1 MWLEVDLPFRA
12 QRGQIDHQQ
21 IQRGDGHHARHHDG
35 REAAQRQQPADRD
48 EVAGLVRPRFDG
60 GGPDQQRDDHARA
73 GGDEADG
80 EQESGRRQRGR
91 ASERAHDE
99 RAQPLPDR
107 GGDHVVAE
115 RGFAAAG
122 AARAHRQHLMA
133 GHAEH
138 VTETEQH
145 GKAEEMHGRLRP
157 RPEPDAGDEHQCRA
171 DPDRSGI
178 IAAVDPASDLQ
189 RREHRDDGK
198 PGSDDTEPEDREAEF
213 ERPVGGR
220 DPDDQDQRLGQ
231 CHMSEKGDEQP
242 VVDVAFGGDGRARL
256 LGHRRIIS
264 RARTQLAG
272 VRLRSLFTG
281 WRAARKGRAVRMP
294 PANAH
299 AEVASRTGGV
309 HGGNSSQIST
319 VCAGPAVNWSRRG
332 RFFSLIVNSTR
343 GRRLGIM
350 RWGGGSL
357 SSFVWLGQCGR

>member
-1 MWLEVDLPFRA
+1 MADCGHAQNPMQAMNTSAEPIQIALASLPRS
-12 QRGQIDHQQ
+12 
-21 IQRGDGHHARHHDG
+21 IQRPTCSAVNTGM
-35 REAAQRQQPADRD
+35 
-48 EVAGLVRPRFDG
+48 
-60 GGPDQQRDDHARA
+60 
-73 GGDEADG
+73 
-80 EQESGRRQRGR
+80 
-91 ASERAHDE
+91 
-99 RAQPLPDR
+99 
-107 GGDHVVAE
+107 
-115 RGFAAAG
+115 
-122 AARAHRQHLMA
+122 MA
-133 GHAEH
+133 
-138 VTETEQH
+138 
-145 GKAEEMHGRLRP
+145 
-157 RPEPDAGDEHQCRA
+157 
-171 DPDRSGI
+171 
-178 IAAVDPASDLQ
+178 
-189 RREHRDDGK
+189 K

-264 RARTQLAG
+264 RARTRLAG